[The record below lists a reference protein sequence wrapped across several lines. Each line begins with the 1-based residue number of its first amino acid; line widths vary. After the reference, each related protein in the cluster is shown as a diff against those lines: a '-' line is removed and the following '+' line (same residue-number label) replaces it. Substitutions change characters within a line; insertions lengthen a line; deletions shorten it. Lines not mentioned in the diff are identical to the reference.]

1 VDWEASLQVLPP
13 FSSQYQIRSFCC
25 TGSSL
30 CFYNSGYDKKR
41 VSERARET
49 AREREIGAT
58 AAAADF
64 SYWYGMAAERRRGGG
79 GAADTRTRDGL
90 QQQEEEQRCVA
101 LQLPCDMSR
110 RIFSQLDCRDLMH
123 CSLVCKQW
131 CNESAELREGWREE
145 CWAEKSVRGLLVNRD
160 NKRARPLY
168 DAYFAGSPD

>member
-1 VDWEASLQVLPP
+1 
-13 FSSQYQIRSFCC
+13 
-25 TGSSL
+25 
-30 CFYNSGYDKKR
+30 
-41 VSERARET
+41 
-49 AREREIGAT
+49 
-58 AAAADF
+58 
-64 SYWYGMAAERRRGGG
+64 MAAERRRGG